1 MVPPWV
7 EIVQRLPCRL
17 LDRLDIERAHE
28 HQGGHPD
35 LREVKRGGVELA
47 LLDVVPAGRHLE
59 DSPLHLAN
67 EVLQCGVL
75 DLDERAQVRRELSDE

>member
-1 MVPPWV
+1 VPPWV

-35 LREVKRGGVELA
+35 LREPVKRGGVELA